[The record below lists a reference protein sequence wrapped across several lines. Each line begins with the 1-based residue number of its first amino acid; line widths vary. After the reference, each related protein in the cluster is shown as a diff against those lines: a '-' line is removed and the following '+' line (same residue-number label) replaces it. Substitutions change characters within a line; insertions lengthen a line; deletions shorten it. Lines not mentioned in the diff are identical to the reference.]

1 MKALHVLPLF
11 QRQVGLYMQAQRC
24 HMRADKVLS
33 QYRLLSLTLYDNYR
47 SSWRLFDMIDCN
59 LDPACTCNEHWRLHS
74 CSPSNVA
81 NYTLVLHLHLSLHT
95 LHDELLI
102 LLEMYVRN

>member
-11 QRQVGLYMQAQRC
+11 QRQAGLYMQAQRC

-74 CSPSNVA
+74 NVA

>member
-1 MKALHVLPLF
+1 
-11 QRQVGLYMQAQRC
+11 
-24 HMRADKVLS
+24 
-33 QYRLLSLTLYDNYR
+33 
-47 SSWRLFDMIDCN
+47 MIDCN

-74 CSPSNVA
+74 NVA
-81 NYTLVLHLHLSLHT
+81 NYTLALHLHLSLHT